1 MIRVAAL
8 EKHYGGTAALRGVGF
23 EVAEGRLAA
32 IVGRSGAGKTTLLR
46 CLIGL
51 ESFDRGSIRVGDV
64 EVRSAME
71 STRQGRAA
79 AARALRGRIG
89 LVFQSFE
96 LFSHL
101 TVLENCTLAPIRVAG
116 LAPDAA
122 AARARALLEQL
133 GLPDKAAS
141 YPDHLSGGQRQRV
154 AIARALAM
162 EPRVLLYDEPT
173 SALDPALRDG
183 IRETFER
190 VRATGVTQIVVT
202 HDVPLARGC
211 DELFVMDDG
220 RVVEAGAPDAV
231 LSAPQSEAAR
241 RLVTRAPVVTK

>member
-1 MIRVAAL
+1 MIAVADL
-8 EKHYGGTAALRGVGF
+8 EKHYGATPVLRGVSF

-32 IVGRSGAGKTTLLR
+32 IVGKSGAGKTTLLR

-51 ESFDRGSIRVGDV
+51 ETFDRGSIRVGDV
-64 EVRSAME
+64 EVPSAME
-71 STRQGRAA
+71 STRHGRAA

-96 LFSHL
+96 LFPHL
-101 TVLENCTLAPIRVAG
+101 TVLANCTLAPMRVGG
-116 LAPDAA
+116 LTADAA
-122 AARARALLEQL
+122 AARARPLLDQL
-133 GLPDKAAS
+133 GLADKAAS

-173 SALDPALRDG
+173 SALDPSLRDE
-183 IRETFER
+183 IRDTFER
-190 VRATGVTQIVVT
+190 VRSTGVTQIIVT
-202 HDVPLARGC
+202 HDVSLARDC

-220 RVVEAGAPDAV
+220 RIVERGVPDAV
-231 LSAPQSEAAR
+231 LSAPQSDASK
-241 RLVTRAPVVTK
+241 RLVTRPRERR